1 MRIEPTSLP
10 GVMAIDLE
18 PIEDERGWFARSFCR
33 EQFVALGMNPNIV
46 QCNVSFNAHAS
57 TLRGM
62 HYQAEPHA
70 ESKVV
75 RVTNG
80 AIFDVAIDLRP
91 GSPTYCRWHGETL
104 SVDNHRALCVP
115 EGCAHGFLTL
125 TDTAEV
131 HYLMGAA
138 YHAESARG
146 VRWNDPAFGIEW
158 PHEPIHLSPRDRAYE
173 DFTP

>member
-1 MRIEPTSLP
+1 MRIEPTPLP
-10 GVMAIDLE
+10 GVMTIDLE
-18 PIEDERGWFARSFCR
+18 PITDERGWFARSFCR
-33 EQFVALGMNPNIV
+33 DAFAALNMNADVV
-46 QCNVSFNAHAS
+46 QCNVSYNTHAG

-75 RVTNG
+75 RVTRG
-80 AIFDVAIDLRP
+80 AVFDVAVDLRP
-91 GSPTYCRWHGETL
+91 GSPTYRRWHGETL
-104 SVDNHRALCVP
+104 SADNRRALHIP
-115 EGCAHGFLTL
+115 EGCAHGFITL
-125 TDTAEV
+125 ADDTEV

-158 PHEPIHLSPRDRAYE
+158 PSEPVHVSPRDRAFE
-173 DFTP
+173 DFNP